1 MSQNGGN
8 VMSARVSSACGAALI
23 LWLLG
28 SSAWAQDGTLLVSN
42 RTGGS
47 ISFFDLTTGVEVAR
61 VPVGPFIPH
70 EVDVSP
76 DGRLALTSEYG
87 PNNDPGRHVILIDIA
102 SATVKGRI
110 DLGPNSRP
118 HTALFLPDGQR
129 AVATMQDSDE
139 LALIDLEAMSVIRT
153 YPTGGREGHMVRL
166 APDGSRAYVTSR
178 LDTGTLSVIFLEE
191 DRDTL
196 VIQTGAGAEGL
207 DVSADGRWVWVANRQ
222 ETSISVIDTESLE
235 VVAELDSRPFAG
247 RVEMGPDGYAIVP
260 NGGGGGVVPQYLRLF
275 DVESRRLVTEV
286 PLRDGS
292 AQEGNFGVLIQ
303 GGMAYASDPGEGTI
317 QVFDLDGLGNRRLF
331 EADHEGPDGMA
342 WSPVRLDAMT
352 RD

>member
-1 MSQNGGN
+1 MARNGGKGL
-8 VMSARVSSACGAALI
+8 SARVSSAGLAALA

-47 ISFFDLTTGVEVAR
+47 ISFFDLATGVEVAR

-70 EVDVSP
+70 EVAVSP
-76 DGRLALTSEYG
+76 DGRLALTTEYG
-87 PNNDPGRHVILIDIA
+87 PNNNPGRHVILIDVA

-118 HTALFLPDGQR
+118 HTALFLPDGRR

-139 LALIDLEAMSVIRT
+139 LALLDLEAMSVIRT

-166 APDGSRAYVTSR
+166 APDGSRAYVSSR
-178 LDTGTLSVIFLEE
+178 LGTGTLSVIFLDE
-191 DRDTL
+191 DRDPV
-196 VIQTGAGAEGL
+196 VIQTGPGAEGL
-207 DVSADGRWVWVANRQ
+207 DVSADGSQVWVANRQ
-222 ETSISVIDTESLE
+222 EESISVIDTETLQ

-260 NGGGGGVVPQYLRLF
+260 NGGGGGVVPQYLRLW
-275 DVESRRLVTEV
+275 DVDARELITEV
-286 PLRDGS
+286 PLRDGQP
-292 AQEGNFGVLIQ
+292 QEGNFGVLIQ
-303 GGMAYASDPGEGTI
+303 GGKAYASDPNEGTI
-317 QVFDLDGLGNRRLF
+317 QVFDLDGLGNRQLF

-342 WSPVRLDAMT
+342 WSPIRLSVMT
-352 RD
+352 AE